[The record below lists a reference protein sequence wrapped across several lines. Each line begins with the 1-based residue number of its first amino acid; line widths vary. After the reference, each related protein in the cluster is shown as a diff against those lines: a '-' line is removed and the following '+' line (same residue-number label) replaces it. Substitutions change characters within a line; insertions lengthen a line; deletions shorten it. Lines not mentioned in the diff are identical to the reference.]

1 MYSKRHQLWYDLAEH
16 VFKVHVLGSGD
27 MLSLHFGG
35 AIFSTSYVWNFCP
48 YFKHG
53 CTARVQL
60 VKAMHSYFKHGCT
73 VHGQQH
79 SDKNYKTASYY

>member
-1 MYSKRHQLWYDLAEH
+1 M
-16 VFKVHVLGSGD
+16 LGSGD
-27 MLSLHFGG
+27 MLSGG
-35 AIFSTSYVWNFCP
+35 AIFSTSYGWNFCP

-53 CTARVQL
+53 CTAHVQL
-60 VKAMHSYFKHGCT
+60 VKAMHSYFKHGFT

>member
-1 MYSKRHQLWYDLAEH
+1 MDAVEKKLDTII
-16 VFKVHVLGSGD
+16 GSVSWI
-27 MLSLHFGG
+27 L
-35 AIFSTSYVWNFCP
+35 STSLSGYVWNFCP

-79 SDKNYKTASYY
+79 SDKNYKTANYY